1 MRLQSFITVTFFAGI
16 FCVIGCSKNDAITII
31 PTPVAAPAVGAIKT
45 ITISTVD
52 PNAAIKLAF
61 GIAID
66 PTNLE
71 NYANQGKPA
80 YILKNNLGN
89 NIITDKT
96 ATLGRVLFYDK
107 NLSINNTISCA
118 SCHKQNFAFGDT
130 AVVSA
135 GVEGGLTIRHAMR
148 LVNTRF
154 ANEAKFFW
162 NERAA
167 NLNIQ
172 TTMPIVDHLEMGFS
186 GQNGRGNF
194 ATLTNKLATI
204 NYYKEL
210 FKFTFGDTIVTENR
224 IQTSLASFINSIQ
237 SFDSKYDIGRA
248 QVNNDNQAFPNFTV
262 QENLG
267 KTLFNTR
274 PVLNAAGLRTTGGL
288 GCNACHNAPE
298 FDIDPN
304 TLNNGIIGVANS
316 ANGIDLT
323 NTRAAT
329 LRDITNATGAI
340 NTPMMHTGV
349 LRSLR
354 AVINHYNTIN
364 LSPRNTNLD
373 PRLRTGGSGQN
384 LNVTEAEIA
393 AVVAFM
399 QTLGGNNVY
408 VNKKWSSPFLTK

>member
-1 MRLQSFITVTFFAGI
+1 MRLQSFITVTLFACI
-16 FCVIGCSKNDAITII
+16 FCIIGCSKNDEITIVPSNTPAGTTTAIT
-31 PTPVAAPAVGAIKT
+31 
-45 ITISTVD
+45 TVD
-52 PNAAIKLAF
+52 PYAAIKLAF
-61 GIAID
+61 GANID
-66 PTNLE
+66 PTVLE

-80 YILKNNLGN
+80 YIVKNNLGN
-89 NIITDKT
+89 NVITDKT

-130 AVVSA
+130 ALVSA
-135 GVEGGLTIRHAMR
+135 GVEGGLTIRHSMR
-148 LVNTRF
+148 LINTRF

-167 NLNIQ
+167 SLNNQ

-186 GQNGRGNF
+186 GENGRGSIN
-194 ATLTNKLATI
+194 TLIGKLSTI

-210 FKFTFGDTIVTENR
+210 FKFTFGDSVITENR
-224 IQTSLASFINSIQ
+224 IQNALASFINSIQ

-248 QVNNDNQAFPNFTV
+248 QVNNDNQPFPNFTTT
-262 QENLG
+262 ENQG
-267 KTLFNTR
+267 KSLFITA
-274 PVLNAAGLRTTGGL
+274 PVFNGAGLRTTGGL

-304 TLNNGIIGVANS
+304 ALNNGIIGVANS
-316 ANGIDLT
+316 ANGIDIT
-323 NTRAAT
+323 NTRAGT
-329 LRDITNATGAI
+329 LRDITNAAGAI
-340 NTPMMHTGV
+340 NTPMMHTGA
-349 LRSLR
+349 LRNLR

-364 LSPRNTNLD
+364 LNPRNTNLD
-373 PRLRTGGSGQN
+373 PRLRPAGNGQN

-393 AVVAFM
+393 AIVAFM

-408 VNKKWSSPFLTK
+408 VNKKWSNPFLN

>member
-1 MRLQSFITVTFFAGI
+1 MRLQKLVYPSFIATVI
-16 FCVIGCSKNDAITII
+16 SIIGCSKNDAITVL
-31 PTPVAAPAVGAIKT
+31 PSSTTTTTGAT
-45 ITISTVD
+45 TNTVID
-52 PNAAIKLAF
+52 PYAAIKLTF
-61 GIAID
+61 GTAID
-66 PTNLE
+66 PNNLA

-80 YILKNNLGN
+80 YILKNNLGVN
-89 NIITDKT
+89 TITDKT

-118 SCHKQNFAFGDT
+118 NCHQQKFAFGDT

-135 GVEGGLTIRHAMR
+135 GVEGGLTIRHSMR
-148 LVNTRF
+148 LINTRF

-167 NLNIQ
+167 NLTTQ
-172 TTMPIVDHLEMGFS
+172 TTMPIQDHLEMGFS
-186 GQNGRGNF
+186 GTNGRGDF
-194 ATLTNKLATI
+194 STLTSKLSTI

-210 FKFTFGDTIVTENR
+210 FKSTYGDTLVSENR
-224 IQTSLASFINSIQ
+224 IQIALASFINSIQ

-262 QENLG
+262 QENQG
-267 KTLFNTR
+267 KNLFITA
-274 PVLNAAGLRTTGGL
+274 PVFNAAGLRTTGGL
-288 GCNACHNAPE
+288 GCNVCHNAPE

-304 TLNNGIIGVANS
+304 TLNNGIIGVAN
-316 ANGIDLT
+316 AATGIDIT

-329 LRDITNATGAI
+329 LRDLTNATGAM

-364 LSPRNTNLD
+364 LNPRNTNLD
-373 PRLRTGGSGQN
+373 PRLRPGGVGQN

-408 VNKKWSSPFLTK
+408 VDKKWSNPFLN

>member
-1 MRLQSFITVTFFAGI
+1 MRLQATLSVFLFIGI
-16 FCVIGCSKNDAITII
+16 FTIIGCSKNDAISVISS
-31 PTPVAAPAVGAIKT
+31 PTSNTGTTNNATDPYSAIKT
-45 ITISTVD
+45 
-52 PNAAIKLAF
+52 AF

-66 PTNLE
+66 LTNLE
-71 NYANQGKPA
+71 NYANQIKPV
-80 YILKNNLGN
+80 YIVKTNVAANS
-89 NIITDKT
+89 ITDKT

-130 AVVSA
+130 AVVSE
-135 GVEGGLTIRHAMR
+135 GVEGGLTIRHSMR
-148 LVNTRF
+148 LINTRF

-167 NLNIQ
+167 NLMVQTSIPIQ
-172 TTMPIVDHLEMGFS
+172 DHLEMGFS
-186 GQNGRGNF
+186 GTGGRGNLN
-194 ATLTNKLATI
+194 TLTNKLSTI

-210 FKFTFGDTIVTENR
+210 FKFTFGDTVVTENR

-248 QVNNDNQAFPNFTV
+248 QVNNDNQPFPNFTA
-262 QENLG
+262 QENQG
-267 KTLFNTR
+267 KNLFITA
-274 PVLNAAGLRTTGGL
+274 PVFNAAGLRTTGGL

-304 TLNNGIIGVANS
+304 TLNNGIIGIANS
-316 ANGIDLT
+316 STGIDIT
-323 NTRAAT
+323 NTRASS
-329 LRDITNATGAI
+329 LRDITNAAGVV

-364 LSPRNTNLD
+364 LNPRNTNLD
-373 PRLRTGGSGQN
+373 PRLRPGGNGQN

-393 AVVAFM
+393 AVAAFM
-399 QTLGGNNVY
+399 QTLGGTNVY
-408 VNKKWSSPFLTK
+408 VNKKWSNPFLN

>member
-1 MRLQSFITVTFFAGI
+1 MRKISPYNLTCLLVGIVLLIWSCKKLDLTIPAPLPEDPFA
-16 FCVIGCSKNDAITII
+16 AT
-31 PTPVAAPAVGAIKT
+31 
-45 ITISTVD
+45 
-52 PNAAIKLAF
+52 KLAF
-61 GIAID
+61 GTNID
-66 PTNLE
+66 YSNLS
-71 NYANQGKPA
+71 NYANQTKPN
-80 YILKNNLGN
+80 YINNDN
-89 NIITDKT
+89 TTTNAITNAK

-130 AVVSA
+130 ALVSA
-135 GVEGGLTIRHAMR
+135 GVEGGLTIRHSMR
-148 LVNTRF
+148 LINTRF

-167 NLNIQ
+167 SLNIQ

-186 GQNGRGNF
+186 GENGRGSIN
-194 ATLTNKLATI
+194 TLIGKLNTI

-210 FKFTFGDTIVTENR
+210 FKFTFGDSVITENR
-224 IQTSLASFINSIQ
+224 MQNALASFINSIQ

-248 QVNNDNQAFPNFTV
+248 QVNNDNQPFPNFTPA
-262 QENLG
+262 ENQG
-267 KTLFNTR
+267 KTLFITA
-274 PVLNAAGLRTTGGL
+274 PVFNAVGLRTTGGL
-288 GCNACHNAPE
+288 GCNGCHNAPE

-304 TLNNGIIGVANS
+304 TLNNGITGIANS
-316 ANGIDLT
+316 ANGLDIT
-323 NTRAAT
+323 NTRAPS
-329 LRDITNATGAI
+329 LRDLTNAAGAI

-364 LSPRNTNLD
+364 LNPRNNNLD
-373 PRLRTGGSGQN
+373 PRLRPGGNGQN

-408 VNKKWSSPFLTK
+408 VNKKWSNPFLN

>member
-1 MRLQSFITVTFFAGI
+1 MRIQSFITVTLFAGI
-16 FCVIGCSKNDAITII
+16 FCIIGCSKNDEITII
-31 PTPVAAPAVGAIKT
+31 PSTTTVGT
-45 ITISTVD
+45 TTTTTTD
-52 PNAAIKLAF
+52 PYAAIKLAF
-61 GIAID
+61 GTNID
-66 PTNLE
+66 PTILE

-80 YILKNNLGN
+80 YIVKNNLGN
-89 NIITDKT
+89 NAITDKT

-130 AVVSA
+130 ALVSA
-135 GVEGGLTIRHAMR
+135 GVEGGLTIRHSMR
-148 LVNTRF
+148 LINTRF

-167 NLNIQ
+167 SLNIQ

-186 GQNGRGNF
+186 GENGRGSIN
-194 ATLTNKLATI
+194 TLIGKLSTI

-210 FKFTFGDTIVTENR
+210 FKFTFGDSVITENR
-224 IQTSLASFINSIQ
+224 MQNALASFINSIQ

-248 QVNNDNQAFPNFTV
+248 QVNNDNQAFPNFTA
-262 QENLG
+262 QENQG
-267 KTLFNTR
+267 KNLFITA
-274 PVLNAAGLRTTGGL
+274 PVFNGAGLRTTGGL

-304 TLNNGIIGVANS
+304 TLNNGIIGIANN
-316 ANGIDLT
+316 ANGFDIT
-323 NTRAAT
+323 NTRAPS
-329 LRDITNATGAI
+329 LRDLTNAAGAI
-340 NTPMMHTGV
+340 NTPMMHTGA
-349 LRSLR
+349 LRNLR

-364 LSPRNTNLD
+364 LNPRNTNLD
-373 PRLRTGGSGQN
+373 PRLRPAGNAQN

-393 AVVAFM
+393 AIVAFM

-408 VNKKWSSPFLTK
+408 VNKKWSDPFLN

>member
-1 MRLQSFITVTFFAGI
+1 MRLQTIITAALFTSI
-16 FCVIGCSKNDAITII
+16 FCIIGCSKNDVII
-31 PTPVAAPAVGAIKT
+31 SNPTVPAGAT
-45 ITISTVD
+45 NTQTGTTVD
-52 PNAAIKLAF
+52 PYAAIKLAF
-61 GIAID
+61 GTAID

-89 NIITDKT
+89 NTITDKT

-118 SCHKQNFAFGDT
+118 NCHKQNFAFGDT

-135 GVEGGLTIRHAMR
+135 GVEGGLTIRHSMR
-148 LVNTRF
+148 LINTRF

-167 NLNIQ
+167 SLNIQ
-172 TTMPIVDHLEMGFS
+172 TTIPIVDHLEMGFS
-186 GQNGRGNF
+186 GENGRGNF
-194 ATLTNKLATI
+194 ATLTNKLSTI

-210 FKFTFGDTIVTENR
+210 FKFTFGDTIVTESR

-248 QVNNDNQAFPNFTV
+248 QVNNDNQAFPNFTL
-262 QENLG
+262 QENQG
-267 KTLFNTR
+267 KTLFITT
-274 PVLNAAGLRTTGGL
+274 PVFNAAGLRITGGL

-316 ANGIDLT
+316 ANGIDIT
-323 NTRAAT
+323 NTRAGT
-329 LRDITNATGAI
+329 LRDITNATGAV

-349 LRSLR
+349 LRSIR

-364 LSPRNTNLD
+364 LNPRNTNLD
-373 PRLRTGGSGQN
+373 PRLRPGGNGQN

-408 VNKKWSSPFLTK
+408 VNKKWSSPFLN

>member
-1 MRLQSFITVTFFAGI
+1 MRLQATLSVFLFIGI
-16 FCVIGCSKNDAITII
+16 FTIIGCSKNDDISVI
-31 PTPVAAPAVGAIKT
+31 PSLTSNTGTTNNATDPYSAIKT
-45 ITISTVD
+45 
-52 PNAAIKLAF
+52 AF

-71 NYANQGKPA
+71 NYANQIKPV
-80 YILKNNLGN
+80 YIVKTNVAANS
-89 NIITDKT
+89 ITDKT

-107 NLSINNTISCA
+107 NLSIDNTISCA

-130 AVVSA
+130 AVVSE
-135 GVEGGLTIRHAMR
+135 GVEGGLTIRHSMR
-148 LVNTRF
+148 LINTRF

-167 NLNIQ
+167 NLMTQ
-172 TTMPIVDHLEMGFS
+172 TSMPIQDHLEMGFS
-186 GQNGRGNF
+186 GTGGRGNIN
-194 ATLTNKLATI
+194 TLTSKLSTI

-210 FKFTFGDTIVTENR
+210 FKFTFGDTVVTENR

-248 QVNNDNQAFPNFTV
+248 QVNNDNQPFPNFTA
-262 QENLG
+262 QENQG
-267 KTLFNTR
+267 KNLFITP
-274 PVLNAAGLRTTGGL
+274 PVLNAAGLRTTGGF

-304 TLNNGIIGVANS
+304 TLNNGIIGIANS
-316 ANGIDLT
+316 STGIDIT
-323 NTRAAT
+323 NSRASS
-329 LRDITNATGAI
+329 LRDITNAAGVV

-364 LSPRNTNLD
+364 LNPRNTNLD
-373 PRLRTGGSGQN
+373 PRLRPGGNGQN
-384 LNVTEAEIA
+384 LNATEAEIA
-393 AVVAFM
+393 AVAAFM
-399 QTLGGNNVY
+399 QTLGGTNVY
-408 VNKKWSSPFLTK
+408 VNKKWSNPFLN

>member
-1 MRLQSFITVTFFAGI
+1 MRLESFITVTLFACI
-16 FCVIGCSKNDAITII
+16 FCIIGCSKNDEITIVPSNTPAGTTTAIT
-31 PTPVAAPAVGAIKT
+31 
-45 ITISTVD
+45 TVD
-52 PNAAIKLAF
+52 PYAAIKLAF
-61 GIAID
+61 GANID
-66 PTNLE
+66 PTVLE

-80 YILKNNLGN
+80 YIVKNNLGN
-89 NIITDKT
+89 NVITDKT

-130 AVVSA
+130 ALVSA
-135 GVEGGLTIRHAMR
+135 GVEGGLTIRHSMR
-148 LVNTRF
+148 LINTRF

-167 NLNIQ
+167 SLNIQ

-186 GQNGRGNF
+186 GENGRGSIN
-194 ATLTNKLATI
+194 TLIGKLSTI

-210 FKFTFGDTIVTENR
+210 FKFTFGDSIITENR
-224 IQTSLASFINSIQ
+224 MQNALASFINSIQ

-248 QVNNDNQAFPNFTV
+248 QVNNDNQPFPNFTAT
-262 QENLG
+262 ENQG
-267 KTLFNTR
+267 KALFITA
-274 PVLNAAGLRTTGGL
+274 PVFNGAGLRTTGGL

-316 ANGIDLT
+316 ANGIDIT
-323 NTRAAT
+323 NTRAGT
-329 LRDITNATGAI
+329 LRDITNAAGAI
-340 NTPMMHTGV
+340 NTPMMHTGA
-349 LRSLR
+349 LRNLR

-364 LSPRNTNLD
+364 LNPRNTNLD
-373 PRLRTGGSGQN
+373 PRLRPAGNGQN

-393 AVVAFM
+393 AIVAFM

-408 VNKKWSSPFLTK
+408 VNKKWSNPFLN

>member
-1 MRLQSFITVTFFAGI
+1 MRLQTLITVALFACI
-16 FCVIGCSKNDAITII
+16 FCIIGCSKNDTVNII
-31 PTPVAAPAVGAIKT
+31 PAPTPTAGTTNNVTTA
-45 ITISTVD
+45 VD
-52 PNAAIKLAF
+52 PYAAIKLAF
-61 GIAID
+61 GTNID
-66 PTNLE
+66 PTSLE
-71 NYANQGKPA
+71 NYANQAKPA

-89 NIITDKT
+89 NTITDKT

-130 AVVSA
+130 AVVSV
-135 GVEGGLTIRHAMR
+135 GVEGGLTIRHSMR
-148 LVNTRF
+148 LINTRF

-186 GQNGRGNF
+186 GENGRGNIN
-194 ATLTNKLATI
+194 TLLNKLTTI

-210 FKFTFGDTIVTENR
+210 FKFTFGDTLVTENR
-224 IQTSLASFINSIQ
+224 IQISLASFVNSIQ

-248 QVNNDNQAFPNFTV
+248 QVNNDNQAFPNFTA
-262 QENLG
+262 QENQG
-267 KTLFNTR
+267 KTLFMTA
-274 PVLNAAGLRTTGGL
+274 PVFNAAGLRTTGGL

-304 TLNNGIIGVANS
+304 TLNNGIIGIANS
-316 ANGIDLT
+316 ANGIDIT
-323 NTRAAT
+323 NTRAGT

-364 LSPRNTNLD
+364 LNPRNTNLD
-373 PRLRTGGSGQN
+373 QRLRPGGNGQN

-408 VNKKWSSPFLTK
+408 VNKKWSSPFLN

>member
-1 MRLQSFITVTFFAGI
+1 MRIQSFITVTLFAGI
-16 FCVIGCSKNDAITII
+16 FCIIGCSKNDEITII
-31 PTPVAAPAVGAIKT
+31 PSTTTVGT
-45 ITISTVD
+45 TTTTTTD
-52 PNAAIKLAF
+52 PYAAIKLAF
-61 GIAID
+61 GTNID
-66 PTNLE
+66 PTILE

-80 YILKNNLGN
+80 YIVKNNLGN
-89 NIITDKT
+89 NAITDKT

-130 AVVSA
+130 ALVSA
-135 GVEGGLTIRHAMR
+135 GVEGGLTIRHSMR
-148 LVNTRF
+148 LINTRF

-167 NLNIQ
+167 SLNIQ

-186 GQNGRGNF
+186 GENGRGSIN
-194 ATLTNKLATI
+194 TLIGKLSTI

-210 FKFTFGDTIVTENR
+210 FKFTFGDSVITENR
-224 IQTSLASFINSIQ
+224 MQNALASFINSIQ

-248 QVNNDNQAFPNFTV
+248 QVNNDNQAFPNFTA
-262 QENLG
+262 QENQG
-267 KTLFNTR
+267 KNLFITA
-274 PVLNAAGLRTTGGL
+274 PVFNGAGLRTTGGL

-304 TLNNGIIGVANS
+304 TLNNGIIGIANN
-316 ANGIDLT
+316 ANGFDITNTRAPSLRDLT
-323 NTRAAT
+323 NTA
-329 LRDITNATGAI
+329 GAI
-340 NTPMMHTGV
+340 NTPMMHTGA
-349 LRSLR
+349 LRNLR

-364 LSPRNTNLD
+364 LNPRNTNLD
-373 PRLRTGGSGQN
+373 PRLRPAGNAQN

-393 AVVAFM
+393 AIVAFM

-408 VNKKWSSPFLTK
+408 VNKKWSNPFLN

>member
-1 MRLQSFITVTFFAGI
+1 MRLQSFITVTLFAGI
-16 FCVIGCSKNDAITII
+16 FCIIGCSKNDTTIVI
-31 PTPVAAPAVGAIKT
+31 PATTPAGNTTATTT
-45 ITISTVD
+45 ID
-52 PNAAIKLAF
+52 PYAAIKLVF
-61 GIAID
+61 GSNID
-66 PTNLE
+66 PTILE
-71 NYANQGKPA
+71 NYANQVKPA
-80 YILKNNLGN
+80 YIVKNNLGN
-89 NIITDKT
+89 NVITDKT

-107 NLSINNTISCA
+107 NLRINNTMSCA

-135 GVEGGLTIRHAMR
+135 GVEGGLTIRHSMR
-148 LVNTRF
+148 LINTRF

-167 NLNIQ
+167 SLNIQ

-186 GQNGRGNF
+186 GENGRGGIN
-194 ATLTNKLATI
+194 TLIGKLSTI

-210 FKFTFGDTIVTENR
+210 FKFTFGDSVITENR
-224 IQTSLASFINSIQ
+224 IQNALTSFVSSIQ

-248 QVNNDNQAFPNFTV
+248 QVNNDNLPFPNFTAT
-262 QENLG
+262 ENQG
-267 KTLFNTR
+267 KTLFLTA
-274 PVLNAAGLRTTGGL
+274 PVFNAAGLRTTGGL

-304 TLNNGIIGVANS
+304 TLNNGIIGIANS
-316 ANGIDLT
+316 ANGFDIT
-323 NTRAAT
+323 NTRAPS
-329 LRDITNATGAI
+329 LRDLTNAAGAI

-349 LRSLR
+349 LRNLR

-364 LSPRNTNLD
+364 LNPRNTNLD
-373 PRLRTGGSGQN
+373 PRLRPAGNAQN

-393 AVVAFM
+393 AIVAFM

-408 VNKKWSSPFLTK
+408 VNKKWSNPFLN

>member
-1 MRLQSFITVTFFAGI
+1 MRLQTLITATLIAGI
-16 FCVIGCSKNDAITII
+16 FGMIGCAKND
-31 PTPVAAPAVGAIKT
+31 T
-45 ITISTVD
+45 ITLLPTTATTTTQITTITD
-52 PNAAIKLAF
+52 PYATIKITF
-61 GIAID
+61 GTAID
-66 PTNLE
+66 PNNLE

-89 NIITDKT
+89 NTITDKT

-118 SCHKQNFAFGDT
+118 SCHQQNFAFGDT
-130 AVVSA
+130 AIVSA
-135 GVEGGLTIRHAMR
+135 GVEGGLTIRHSMR
-148 LVNTRF
+148 LINTRF

-162 NERAA
+162 NERAVD
-167 NLNIQ
+167 LTTQ

-186 GQNGRGNF
+186 GINGRGNF
-194 ATLTNKLATI
+194 ATLTSKLSTI

-210 FKFTFGDTIVTENR
+210 FKYTFGDTIVTENR
-224 IQTSLASFINSIQ
+224 IQTSLSAFVSSIQ

-248 QVNNDNQAFPNFTV
+248 QVNNDNQPFPNFTAT
-262 QENLG
+262 ENQG
-267 KTLFNTR
+267 KTLFITA
-274 PVLNAAGLRTTGGL
+274 PVFNAAGIRTTGGL

-304 TLNNGIIGVANS
+304 TLNNGIIGIANS
-316 ANGIDLT
+316 ANGIDIT
-323 NTRAAT
+323 NTRAGS
-329 LRDITNATGAI
+329 LRDLTNAAGAV

-364 LSPRNTNLD
+364 LNPRNTNLD
-373 PRLRTGGSGQN
+373 PRLRPGGNGQN

-399 QTLGGNNVY
+399 QTLGGTNVY
-408 VNKKWSSPFLTK
+408 VNKKWSNPFLN

>member
-1 MRLQSFITVTFFAGI
+1 MRLQTLITATLFAGI
-16 FCVIGCSKNDAITII
+16 YGMIGCSKTDAITIL
-31 PTPVAAPAVGAIKT
+31 PAVTAT
-45 ITISTVD
+45 TTTQITTTTD
-52 PNAAIKLAF
+52 PYAAIKIAF
-61 GIAID
+61 GTAID
-66 PTNLE
+66 PINLE

-89 NIITDKT
+89 NTITDKT

-118 SCHKQNFAFGDT
+118 SCHQQKFAFGDT
-130 AVVSA
+130 AIVSA
-135 GVEGGLTIRHAMR
+135 GVEGGLTIRHSMR
-148 LVNTRF
+148 LINTRF

-162 NERAA
+162 NERAV
-167 NLNIQ
+167 NLTTQ

-186 GQNGRGNF
+186 GENGRGNF
-194 ATLTNKLATI
+194 TTLTNKLSTI

-210 FKFTFGDTIVTENR
+210 FKFTYGDTIVTENR
-224 IQTSLASFINSIQ
+224 IQTSLSAFVSSIQ

-248 QVNNDNQAFPNFTV
+248 QVNNDNQPFPNFTPT
-262 QENLG
+262 ENQG
-267 KTLFNTR
+267 KTLFITA
-274 PVLNAAGLRTTGGL
+274 PVFNAAGIRTTGGL
-288 GCNACHNAPE
+288 GCNVCHNAPE

-304 TLNNGIIGVANS
+304 TLNNGIIGIANS
-316 ANGIDLT
+316 ANGIDIT
-323 NTRAAT
+323 NTRAGS
-329 LRDITNATGAI
+329 LRDLTNAAGAV

-364 LSPRNTNLD
+364 LNQRNTNLD
-373 PRLRTGGSGQN
+373 PRLRPGGNGQN

-399 QTLGGNNVY
+399 QTLGGTNVY
-408 VNKKWSSPFLTK
+408 VNKKWSNPFLN

>member
-1 MRLQSFITVTFFAGI
+1 MRLQSFITVTLFACI
-16 FCVIGCSKNDAITII
+16 FCIVGCSKNDEITIVPSTTMAGTTTAIT
-31 PTPVAAPAVGAIKT
+31 
-45 ITISTVD
+45 TVD
-52 PNAAIKLAF
+52 PYAAIKLAF
-61 GIAID
+61 GANID
-66 PTNLE
+66 PTVLE

-80 YILKNNLGN
+80 YIVKNNLGN
-89 NIITDKT
+89 NVITDKT

-130 AVVSA
+130 ALVST
-135 GVEGGLTIRHAMR
+135 GVEGGFTIRHSMR
-148 LVNTRF
+148 LINTRF

-167 NLNIQ
+167 SLNNQ

-186 GQNGRGNF
+186 GENGRGSIN
-194 ATLTNKLATI
+194 TLIGKLSTI

-210 FKFTFGDTIVTENR
+210 FKFTFGDSVITENR
-224 IQTSLASFINSIQ
+224 MQNALASFINSIQ

-248 QVNNDNQAFPNFTV
+248 QVNNDNQPFPNFTAT
-262 QENLG
+262 ENQG
-267 KTLFNTR
+267 KALFITA
-274 PVLNAAGLRTTGGL
+274 PVFNGAGLRTTGGL

-316 ANGIDLT
+316 ANGIDIT
-323 NTRAAT
+323 NTRAGT
-329 LRDITNATGAI
+329 LRDITNAAGAI
-340 NTPMMHTGV
+340 DTPMMHTGA
-349 LRSLR
+349 LRNLR

-364 LSPRNTNLD
+364 LNPRNTNLD
-373 PRLRTGGSGQN
+373 PRLRPGGNGQN
-384 LNVTEAEIA
+384 LNATEAEIA
-393 AVVAFM
+393 AIVAFM

-408 VNKKWSSPFLTK
+408 VNKKWSNPFLN

>member
-1 MRLQSFITVTFFAGI
+1 MRLQSFITVTLFACI
-16 FCVIGCSKNDAITII
+16 FCIVGCSKNDEITIVPSTTPGGTTTAIT
-31 PTPVAAPAVGAIKT
+31 
-45 ITISTVD
+45 TVD
-52 PNAAIKLAF
+52 PYAAIKLAF
-61 GIAID
+61 GANID
-66 PTNLE
+66 PTVLE

-80 YILKNNLGN
+80 YIVKNNLGN
-89 NIITDKT
+89 NVITDKT

-130 AVVSA
+130 ALVSA
-135 GVEGGLTIRHAMR
+135 GVEGGLTIRHSMR
-148 LVNTRF
+148 LINTRF

-167 NLNIQ
+167 SLNNQ

-186 GQNGRGNF
+186 GENGRGSIN
-194 ATLTNKLATI
+194 TLIGKLSTI

-210 FKFTFGDTIVTENR
+210 FKFTFGDSVITENR
-224 IQTSLASFINSIQ
+224 MQNALASFINSIQ

-248 QVNNDNQAFPNFTV
+248 QVNNDNQPFPNFTAT
-262 QENLG
+262 ENQG
-267 KTLFNTR
+267 KALFITA
-274 PVLNAAGLRTTGGL
+274 PVFNGAGLRTTGGL

-316 ANGIDLT
+316 ANGIDIT
-323 NTRAAT
+323 NTRAGT
-329 LRDITNATGAI
+329 LRDITNAAGAI
-340 NTPMMHTGV
+340 NTPMMHTGA
-349 LRSLR
+349 LRNLR

-364 LSPRNTNLD
+364 LNPRNTNLD
-373 PRLRTGGSGQN
+373 PRLRPAGNGQN

-393 AVVAFM
+393 AIVAFM

-408 VNKKWSSPFLTK
+408 VNKKWSNPFLN

>member
-1 MRLQSFITVTFFAGI
+1 MRLQKLVYPSFIATVLSI
-16 FCVIGCSKNDAITII
+16 IGCSKNDAITII
-31 PTPVAAPAVGAIKT
+31 PDFTTTTTGAT
-45 ITISTVD
+45 TNTVID
-52 PNAAIKLAF
+52 PYAAIKLTF
-61 GIAID
+61 GTAID
-66 PTNLE
+66 PNNLE

-80 YILKNNLGN
+80 YILKNNLGTN
-89 NIITDKT
+89 NITDKT

-118 SCHKQNFAFGDT
+118 NCHQQKFAFGDT

-135 GVEGGLTIRHAMR
+135 GVEGGLTIRHSMR
-148 LVNTRF
+148 LINTRF

-167 NLNIQ
+167 NLTTQ
-172 TTMPIVDHLEMGFS
+172 TTMPIQDHLEMGFS
-186 GQNGRGNF
+186 GTNGRGDF
-194 ATLTNKLATI
+194 STLTSKLSTI

-210 FKFTFGDTIVTENR
+210 FKSTYGDTLVSENR
-224 IQTSLASFINSIQ
+224 IQIALASFISSIQ

-262 QENLG
+262 QENQG
-267 KTLFNTR
+267 KNLFITA
-274 PVLNAAGLRTTGGL
+274 PVFNAAGLRTTGGL
-288 GCNACHNAPE
+288 GCNVCHNAPE

-304 TLNNGIIGVANS
+304 TLNNGIIGVANT
-316 ANGIDLT
+316 ATGIDIT

-329 LRDITNATGAI
+329 LRDLTNATGAM

-364 LSPRNTNLD
+364 LNPRNTNLD
-373 PRLRTGGSGQN
+373 PRLRPGGVGQN

-393 AVVAFM
+393 AVVAFI

-408 VNKKWSSPFLTK
+408 VDKKWSNPFLNN

>member
-1 MRLQSFITVTFFAGI
+1 MRLQKLVYPSFIATVI
-16 FCVIGCSKNDAITII
+16 SIIGCSKNDAITIL
-31 PTPVAAPAVGAIKT
+31 PGSSTTTTGAT
-45 ITISTVD
+45 TNTVID
-52 PNAAIKLAF
+52 PYAAIKLTF
-61 GIAID
+61 GTAID
-66 PTNLE
+66 PNNLE

-80 YILKNNLGN
+80 YILKNNLGTN
-89 NIITDKT
+89 TITDKT

-118 SCHKQNFAFGDT
+118 NCHQQKFAFGDT

-135 GVEGGLTIRHAMR
+135 GVEGGLTIRHSMR
-148 LVNTRF
+148 LINTRF

-167 NLNIQ
+167 NLTTQ
-172 TTMPIVDHLEMGFS
+172 TTMPIQDHLEMGFS
-186 GQNGRGNF
+186 GTNGRGDF
-194 ATLTNKLATI
+194 STLTSKLSTI
-204 NYYKEL
+204 NYYKE
-210 FKFTFGDTIVTENR
+210 FKFTFGDTLVSENR
-224 IQTSLASFINSIQ
+224 IQIALASFISSIQ

-248 QVNNDNQAFPNFTV
+248 QVNNDNQAFPNFTA
-262 QENLG
+262 QENQG
-267 KTLFNTR
+267 KNLFITA
-274 PVLNAAGLRTTGGL
+274 PVFNAAGLRTTGGL
-288 GCNACHNAPE
+288 GCNVCHNAPE

-304 TLNNGIIGVANS
+304 TLNNGIIGVAN
-316 ANGIDLT
+316 AATGIDIT

-329 LRDITNATGAI
+329 LRDLTNATGAI

-364 LSPRNTNLD
+364 LNPRNTNLD
-373 PRLRTGGSGQN
+373 PRLRPGGVGQN

-408 VNKKWSSPFLTK
+408 VDKKWSNPFLN

>member
-1 MRLQSFITVTFFAGI
+1 MRIQSFITVTLFAGI
-16 FCVIGCSKNDAITII
+16 FCIIGCSKNDEIAIIPSTTPVGTTTITTTII
-31 PTPVAAPAVGAIKT
+31 
-45 ITISTVD
+45 D
-52 PNAAIKLAF
+52 PYAAIKLAF
-61 GIAID
+61 GTNID

-71 NYANQGKPA
+71 NYANQVKPT
-80 YILKNNLGN
+80 YIVKNNLGN
-89 NIITDKT
+89 NVVADKT

-107 NLSINNTISCA
+107 NLSINNTISCS

-130 AVVSA
+130 AEVSA
-135 GVEGGLTIRHAMR
+135 GVEGGLTIRHSMR
-148 LVNTRF
+148 LINTRF

-186 GQNGRGNF
+186 GENGRGNIN
-194 ATLTNKLATI
+194 TLIGKLSTI

-210 FKFTFGDTIVTENR
+210 FKFTFGDSVVTENR
-224 IQTSLASFINSIQ
+224 IQNALASFVSSIQ

-248 QVNNDNQAFPNFTV
+248 QVNNDNQPFPNFTAT
-262 QENLG
+262 ENQG
-267 KTLFNTR
+267 KTLFLTA
-274 PVLNAAGLRTTGGL
+274 PVFNGAGLRTTGGL

-304 TLNNGIIGVANS
+304 TLNNGIIGIANS
-316 ANGIDLT
+316 ANGIDIT

-340 NTPMMHTGV
+340 NTPMMHTGA

-364 LSPRNTNLD
+364 LNPRNTNLD
-373 PRLRTGGSGQN
+373 PRLRPGGNGQN
-384 LNVTEAEIA
+384 LNATDAEIA
-393 AVVAFM
+393 AIVAFM

-408 VNKKWSSPFLTK
+408 VNKKWSNPFLN

>member
-1 MRLQSFITVTFFAGI
+1 MPPMRLQTLISVTLIAASFCIL
-16 FCVIGCSKNDAITII
+16 GCSKNDAMLVIAATKAS
-31 PTPVAAPAVGAIKT
+31 PTSNAT
-45 ITISTVD
+45 STTVD
-52 PNAAIKLAF
+52 PYAAIKLAF
-61 GIAID
+61 GTNID

-71 NYANQGKPA
+71 NYANQVKPA
-80 YILKNNLGN
+80 YILKSNLGN
-89 NIITDKT
+89 NFITDKT

-130 AVVSA
+130 ALVSA

-148 LVNTRF
+148 LINTRF

-167 NLNIQ
+167 NLNMQ
-172 TTMPIVDHLEMGFS
+172 TTMPITDHLELGFS

-194 ATLTNKLATI
+194 ATLTSKLSTI

-210 FKFTFGDTIVTENR
+210 FKFTFGDTVVTENR

-248 QVNNDNQAFPNFTV
+248 QVNNDNQAFPNFTA
-262 QENLG
+262 QENQG
-267 KTLFNTR
+267 KTLFTTV
-274 PVLNAAGLRTTGGL
+274 PVFNAAGLRTTGGL

-304 TLNNGIIGVANS
+304 SLNNGIIGVANS
-316 ANGIDLT
+316 VNGIDVT

-329 LRDITNATGAI
+329 LRDLTNSTGAI

-349 LRSLR
+349 LRSIR

-364 LSPRNTNLD
+364 LNPRNTNLD
-373 PRLRTGGSGQN
+373 PRLRPGGNGQN
-384 LNVTEAEIA
+384 LNVSEAEIA

-408 VNKKWSSPFLTK
+408 VNKKWSSPFLN

>member
-1 MRLQSFITVTFFAGI
+1 MRLQKLVYPSFIATVI
-16 FCVIGCSKNDAITII
+16 SIIGCSKNDAITIL
-31 PTPVAAPAVGAIKT
+31 PSSTTTTTGAT
-45 ITISTVD
+45 TNTVID
-52 PNAAIKLAF
+52 PYAAIKLTF
-61 GIAID
+61 GTAID
-66 PTNLE
+66 PNNLE

-80 YILKNNLGN
+80 YILKNNLGTN
-89 NIITDKT
+89 TITDKT

-118 SCHKQNFAFGDT
+118 NCHQQKFAFGDT

-135 GVEGGLTIRHAMR
+135 GVEGGLTIRHSMR
-148 LVNTRF
+148 LINTRF

-167 NLNIQ
+167 NLTTQ
-172 TTMPIVDHLEMGFS
+172 TTMPIQDHLEMGFS
-186 GQNGRGNF
+186 GTNGRGDF
-194 ATLTNKLATI
+194 STLTSKLSTI

-210 FKFTFGDTIVTENR
+210 FKSTYGDTLVSENR
-224 IQTSLASFINSIQ
+224 IQIALASFISSIQ

-262 QENLG
+262 QENQG
-267 KTLFNTR
+267 KNLFITA
-274 PVLNAAGLRTTGGL
+274 PVFNAAGLRTTGGL
-288 GCNACHNAPE
+288 GCNVCHNAPE

-304 TLNNGIIGVANS
+304 TLNNGIIGVAN
-316 ANGIDLT
+316 AATGIDIT

-329 LRDITNATGAI
+329 LRDLTNATGAI

-364 LSPRNTNLD
+364 LNPRNTNLD
-373 PRLRTGGSGQN
+373 PRLRPGGVGQN

-408 VNKKWSSPFLTK
+408 VDKKWSNPFLN

>member
-1 MRLQSFITVTFFAGI
+1 MRLQSFITVTLFACI
-16 FCVIGCSKNDAITII
+16 FCIVGCSKNDEITIVPSNTPAGTTTAIT
-31 PTPVAAPAVGAIKT
+31 
-45 ITISTVD
+45 TVD
-52 PNAAIKLAF
+52 PYAAIKLAF
-61 GIAID
+61 GANID
-66 PTNLE
+66 PTVLE

-80 YILKNNLGN
+80 YIVKNNLGN
-89 NIITDKT
+89 NVITDKT

-130 AVVSA
+130 ALVSA
-135 GVEGGLTIRHAMR
+135 GVEGGLTIRHSMR
-148 LVNTRF
+148 LINTRF

-167 NLNIQ
+167 SLNNQ

-186 GQNGRGNF
+186 GENGRGSIN
-194 ATLTNKLATI
+194 TLIGKLSTI

-210 FKFTFGDTIVTENR
+210 FKFTFGDSVITENR
-224 IQTSLASFINSIQ
+224 MQNALASFINSIQ

-248 QVNNDNQAFPNFTV
+248 QVNNDNQPFPNFTAT
-262 QENLG
+262 ENQG
-267 KTLFNTR
+267 KALFITA
-274 PVLNAAGLRTTGGL
+274 PVFNGAGLRTTGGL

-316 ANGIDLT
+316 ANGIDIT
-323 NTRAAT
+323 NTRAGT
-329 LRDITNATGAI
+329 LRDITNAAGAI
-340 NTPMMHTGV
+340 NTPMMHTGA
-349 LRSLR
+349 LRNLR

-364 LSPRNTNLD
+364 LNPRNTNLD
-373 PRLRTGGSGQN
+373 PRLRPAGNGQN

-393 AVVAFM
+393 AIVAFM

-408 VNKKWSSPFLTK
+408 VNKKWSNPFLN

>member
-1 MRLQSFITVTFFAGI
+1 MRLQSFITVTLFACI
-16 FCVIGCSKNDAITII
+16 FCIVGCSKNDEITIVPSTTPGGTTTAIT
-31 PTPVAAPAVGAIKT
+31 
-45 ITISTVD
+45 TVD
-52 PNAAIKLAF
+52 PYAAIKLAF
-61 GIAID
+61 GANID
-66 PTNLE
+66 PTVLE

-80 YILKNNLGN
+80 YIVKNNLGN
-89 NIITDKT
+89 NVITDKT

-130 AVVSA
+130 ALVSA
-135 GVEGGLTIRHAMR
+135 GVEGGFTIRHSMR
-148 LVNTRF
+148 LINTRF

-167 NLNIQ
+167 SLNNQ

-186 GQNGRGNF
+186 GENGRGSIN
-194 ATLTNKLATI
+194 TLIGKLSTI

-210 FKFTFGDTIVTENR
+210 FKFTFGDSVITENR
-224 IQTSLASFINSIQ
+224 MQNALASFINSIQ

-248 QVNNDNQAFPNFTV
+248 QVNNDNQPFPNFTAT
-262 QENLG
+262 ENQG
-267 KTLFNTR
+267 KALFITA
-274 PVLNAAGLRTTGGL
+274 PVFNGAGLRTTGGL

-316 ANGIDLT
+316 ANGIDIT
-323 NTRAAT
+323 NTRAGT
-329 LRDITNATGAI
+329 LRDITNAAGAI
-340 NTPMMHTGV
+340 NTPMMHTGA
-349 LRSLR
+349 LRNLR

-364 LSPRNTNLD
+364 LNPRNTNLD
-373 PRLRTGGSGQN
+373 PRLRPAGNGQN

-393 AVVAFM
+393 AIVAFM

-408 VNKKWSSPFLTK
+408 VNKKWSNPFLN

>member
-1 MRLQSFITVTFFAGI
+1 MRLQSYITVTLFAGI
-16 FCVIGCSKNDAITII
+16 FCIIGCSKNDSITVIPTTPTAGTTTAIT
-31 PTPVAAPAVGAIKT
+31 T
-45 ITISTVD
+45 ID
-52 PNAAIKLAF
+52 AYAAIKLAF
-61 GIAID
+61 GSNID
-66 PTNLE
+66 LTNLE
-71 NYANQGKPA
+71 NYANQDKPA

-89 NIITDKT
+89 NAITDKT

-130 AVVSA
+130 ALVSA
-135 GVEGGLTIRHAMR
+135 GVEGGLTIRHSMR
-148 LVNTRF
+148 LINTRF

-167 NLNIQ
+167 SLNIQ

-186 GQNGRGNF
+186 GENGRGSIN
-194 ATLTNKLATI
+194 TLIGKLNTI

-210 FKFTFGDTIVTENR
+210 FKFTYGDSVITENR
-224 IQTSLASFINSIQ
+224 MQNALGSFINSIQ

-248 QVNNDNQAFPNFTV
+248 QVNNDNQPFPNYTV
-262 QENLG
+262 TENQG
-267 KTLFNTR
+267 KQLFLTA
-274 PVLNAAGLRTTGGL
+274 PVFNVAGLRTTGGL

-304 TLNNGIIGVANS
+304 TLNNGIIGIANS
-316 ANGIDLT
+316 ANGFDITNTRAPSLRDLT
-323 NTRAAT
+323 NTA
-329 LRDITNATGAI
+329 GAI

-349 LRSLR
+349 LRNLR

-364 LSPRNTNLD
+364 LNPRNTNLD
-373 PRLRTGGSGQN
+373 PRLRPGGNGQN

-393 AVVAFM
+393 AIVAFM

-408 VNKKWSSPFLTK
+408 VNKKWSNPFLN

>member
-1 MRLQSFITVTFFAGI
+1 MRLQTLITATLFVGI
-16 FCVIGCSKNDAITII
+16 FGMIGCSKTDAITIL
-31 PTPVAAPAVGAIKT
+31 PAVTAT
-45 ITISTVD
+45 TTTQTTTTD
-52 PNAAIKLAF
+52 PYAAIKIAF
-61 GIAID
+61 GTAID
-66 PTNLE
+66 PNNLE

-89 NIITDKT
+89 NTITDKT

-118 SCHKQNFAFGDT
+118 SCHQQNFAFGDT
-130 AVVSA
+130 AIVSA
-135 GVEGGLTIRHAMR
+135 GVEGGLTIRHSMR
-148 LVNTRF
+148 LINTRF

-162 NERAA
+162 NERAVD
-167 NLNIQ
+167 LTTQ

-186 GQNGRGNF
+186 GINGRGNF
-194 ATLTNKLATI
+194 ATLTSKLSTI

-210 FKFTFGDTIVTENR
+210 FKYTFGDTIVTENR
-224 IQTSLASFINSIQ
+224 IQTSLSAFVSSIQ

-248 QVNNDNQAFPNFTV
+248 QVNNDNQPFPNFTAT
-262 QENLG
+262 ENQG
-267 KTLFNTR
+267 KTLFISA
-274 PVLNAAGLRTTGGL
+274 PVFNAAGIRTTGGL

-304 TLNNGIIGVANS
+304 TLNNGIIGIANS
-316 ANGIDLT
+316 ANGIDIT
-323 NTRAAT
+323 NTRAGS
-329 LRDITNATGAI
+329 LRDLTNAAGAV

-364 LSPRNTNLD
+364 LNPRNTNLD
-373 PRLRTGGSGQN
+373 PRLRPGGNGQN

-399 QTLGGNNVY
+399 QTLGGTNVY
-408 VNKKWSSPFLTK
+408 VNKKWSNPFLNN